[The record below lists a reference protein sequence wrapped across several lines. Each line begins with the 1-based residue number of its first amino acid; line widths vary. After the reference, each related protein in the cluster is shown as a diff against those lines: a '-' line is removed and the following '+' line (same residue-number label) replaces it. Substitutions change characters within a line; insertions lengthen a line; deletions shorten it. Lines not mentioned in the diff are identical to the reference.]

1 MTNPDYRALCA
12 ELAEELHE
20 HTCLYEGH
28 ESELVARART
38 LLAEPVAEGPTDD
51 EIEEWADAC
60 SEAPPEEMDPEVHG
74 WRRCFTTKEF
84 SETIRAALDRWGH
97 PAASYSGELVRMD
110 EGCVQRGNGNGAP
123 ATPKPDIIPKPQPAG
138 GYLIREGLPWGG
150 YQPRPQG
157 GTPNPPPR
165 KP

>member
-1 MTNPDYRALCA
+1 MTTLATAWMLGCVCGFFMGVTVAGRRQPTCR
-12 ELAEELHE
+12 ELM
-20 HTCLYEGH
+20 
-28 ESELVARART
+28 R
-38 LLAEPVAEGPTDD
+38 
-51 EIEEWADAC
+51 
-60 SEAPPEEMDPEVHG
+60 
-74 WRRCFTTKEF
+74 
-84 SETIRAALDRWGH
+84 
-97 PAASYSGELVRMD
+97 PAAWRSGELVRMD
-110 EGCVQRGNGNGAP
+110 EGHTQRGNGNGAP